1 MTPTQ
6 HNTTR
11 HNTMIALKAYLFSSP
26 IYVLATFIN
35 INIKPSYCNWKDSTL
50 LLLLTDW
57 SFVVGGY
64 HQLLLVLSI
73 YLTEIIN
80 WLQKGRTSVFQ
91 LLLLLLLV
99 FSHFFYLPN
108 EILLLFY
115 YCFNYMLTYD
125 TGSME
130 LIIAASAAGIFALCV
145 TYQM

>member
-26 IYVLATFIN
+26 IYVLATF

-108 EILLLFY
+108 EILLLFS
-115 YCFNYMLTYD
+115 YCFNYMLKYN